1 MKSPAQSAT
10 HKGRYESLLDVV
22 TTDDI
27 VCIPI
32 VADPDA
38 IASALALKR
47 LFWRKVQKTLSVE

>member
-1 MKSPAQSAT
+1 MNPPSPSNT
-10 HKGRYESLLDVV
+10 HKGRYESLLDVIS
-22 TTDDI
+22 TDDI

-47 LFWRKVQKTLSVE
+47 LSWRK